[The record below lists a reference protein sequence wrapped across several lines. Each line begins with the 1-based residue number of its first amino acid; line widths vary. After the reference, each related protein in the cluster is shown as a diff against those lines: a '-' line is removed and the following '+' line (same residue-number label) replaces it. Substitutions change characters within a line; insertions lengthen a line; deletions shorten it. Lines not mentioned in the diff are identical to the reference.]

1 MKNRTFKQTE
11 AGSIPQEWEASPFYS
26 TVSVVGGQVDP
37 KKSPYNEM
45 ILVAPDHIERNTGRL
60 LAKVTAKDQGAIS
73 GKYQFRSGDVIYSK
87 IRPNLC
93 KATLA
98 DFDGLCSA
106 DMYALRPS
114 GDVQSRYI
122 LNVLLA
128 HKFTSFATSVSMRSG
143 MPKINRE
150 ELAQYYFPLPTL
162 PEQRA
167 IAEALSD
174 VDDLI
179 NSLDKLI
186 AKKRAIKQA
195 TMQQLLTGK
204 TRLPGFSG
212 EWNRRTLGSIL
223 KEFKN
228 GYAFSASGYV
238 AQGIPIITMAQ
249 IGLDGTFQYSPEKM
263 NYWRADHSAMLK
275 DFVISN
281 RALIVAMTDVTPEK
295 NLIGRMAEIDVQ
307 ENFLL
312 NQRVGWLK
320 LIESEADTSFIRAYS
335 CTDQWRRYCIGSAS
349 LGVQANIG
357 TKELRTGEIYL
368 PSLDEQT
375 AISRVIDSMNSDIL
389 KLVEKIQK
397 IKVVKQGMMQELLT
411 GKTRL
416 I

>member
-1 MKNRTFKQTE
+1 
-11 AGSIPQEWEASPFYS
+11 
-26 TVSVVGGQVDP
+26 
-37 KKSPYNEM
+37 
-45 ILVAPDHIERNTGRL
+45 
-60 LAKVTAKDQGAIS
+60 
-73 GKYQFRSGDVIYSK
+73 
-87 IRPNLC
+87 
-93 KATLA
+93 
-98 DFDGLCSA
+98 
-106 DMYALRPS
+106 
-114 GDVQSRYI
+114 
-122 LNVLLA
+122 
-128 HKFTSFATSVSMRSG
+128 
-143 MPKINRE
+143 
-150 ELAQYYFPLPTL
+150 
-162 PEQRA
+162 
-167 IAEALSD
+167 
-174 VDDLI
+174 
-179 NSLDKLI
+179 
-186 AKKRAIKQA
+186 
-195 TMQQLLTGK
+195 
-204 TRLPGFSG
+204 
-212 EWNRRTLGSIL
+212 
-223 KEFKN
+223 
-228 GYAFSASGYV
+228 
-238 AQGIPIITMAQ
+238 
-249 IGLDGTFQYSPEKM
+249 M